1 MNDQIEVNDE
11 SRAEGQS
18 RLNAGLGLPWHIG
31 FSNEIADQLCEGN
44 YQPDLVRYEVFNI
57 CDYAGEVRAFAT
69 SLAAANAILK
79 AVNVLT
85 PNV

>member
-1 MNDQIEVNDE
+1 MNEQTEVNDK

-31 FSNEIADQLCEGN
+31 FSSEIADQLCEGN

-57 CDYAGEVRAFAT
+57 CDYTGKVRAFAT
-69 SLAAANAILK
+69 SLEAANTILK
-79 AVNVLT
+79 AVNVVV